1 MIHTQT
7 PNSMLCVSPTVFR
20 YKGYRFFF
28 FSREEPRL
36 HVHVQCGDG
45 EAKFW
50 LEPRMELAVNHGL
63 SDRQINELLAAIKEH
78 HDEITSAWQRH
89 FPG

>member
-1 MIHTQT
+1 M
-7 PNSMLCVSPTVFR
+7 SPTVFR

-36 HVHVQCGDG
+36 HVHVQCSDG

-63 SDRQINELLAAIKEH
+63 SDRQINELLTTIKEH
-78 HDEITSAWQRH
+78 RDEITSDWHRH